1 LVVRTASRVL
11 LGAYLLVAAAQVL
24 AQVMDL
30 EALYLLTKPLL
41 MPLLLGFLVASA
53 PLEGR
58 LLRATAAALVWS
70 WLGDLALMPEGDV
83 WFLLGLLA
91 FLLAHVCYLVGFA
104 TTYAGGPVDDNVL
117 LLVPYAAWFL
127 LLLVVL
133 GPDLGA
139 MLVPVAVY
147 GVVLCAMAA
156 LATGVNATTAVG
168 AVVFV
173 VSDSILAATALT
185 DRFAFDGDGAVVMLT
200 YCLGQ
205 LLIVL
210 GVLAASTSPRVTGP
224 VTTTPPAS

>member
-1 LVVRTASRVL
+1 VRVASRVL
-11 LGAYLLVAAAQVL
+11 LAAYVVAALAQVL
-24 AQVMDL
+24 AQALDL
-30 EALYLLTKPLL
+30 DVLYVVTKPLL
-41 MPLLLGFLVASA
+41 MPLLLGFLVVSA

-70 WLGDLALMPEGDV
+70 WLGDLALMPDGDV

-104 TTYAGGPVDDNVL
+104 TTYAGGPLDRNKL
-117 LLVPYAAWFL
+117 LVVPYAVWFV

-133 GPDLGA
+133 GPDLGS
-139 MLVPVAVY
+139 MLLPVAVY

-173 VSDSILAATALT
+173 VSDSTLAATALT
-185 DRFAFDGDGAVVMLT
+185 DRLAFDGDGAVVMLT

-210 GVLAASTSPRVTGP
+210 GVLAASRPVSDRVPTAPRV
-224 VTTTPPAS
+224 S

>member
-1 LVVRTASRVL
+1 MTRRVL
-11 LGAYLLVAAAQVL
+11 LGAYVVAAVAQVL
-24 AQVMDL
+24 AQALDL
-30 EALYLLTKPLL
+30 EALYLVSKPLL

-58 LLRATAAALVWS
+58 LLRATAAALALS
-70 WLGDLALMPEGDV
+70 WLGDLALMPDGDV
-83 WFLLGLLA
+83 WFLVGLLA
-91 FLLAHVCYLVGFA
+91 FLLAHVAYVAGFA
-104 TTYAGGPVDDNVL
+104 TTYAGSPVERHK
-117 LLVPYAAWFL
+117 LVALPYAAWFL

-147 GVVLCAMAA
+147 GVVLCTMAA

-168 AVVFV
+168 AAVFV
-173 VSDSILAATALT
+173 VSDSTLAATALT

-210 GVLAASTSPRVTGP
+210 GVLAASARRVSE
-224 VTTTPPAS
+224 PAPTAPLAS

>member
-1 LVVRTASRVL
+1 MRMTSRVL
-11 LGAYLLVAAAQVL
+11 LLAYVVAAVAQVL
-24 AQVMDL
+24 AQVFDL
-30 EALYLLTKPLL
+30 DVLYVVTKPLL

-70 WLGDLALMPEGDV
+70 WLGDLALMPSGDV

-104 TTYAGGPVDDNVL
+104 TTYADGPVARHQL
-117 LLVPYAAWFL
+117 LLVPYAAWFV

-133 GPDLGA
+133 GPDLGG

-168 AVVFV
+168 AIVFV
-173 VSDSILAATALT
+173 VSDSTLAATALT

-210 GVLAASTSPRVTGP
+210 GVLAATTRPVVRVAQAG
-224 VTTTPPAS
+224 

>member
-1 LVVRTASRVL
+1 MRTTSRVL
-11 LGAYLLVAAAQVL
+11 LGAYVVAAVAQVL
-24 AQVMDL
+24 AQLLDL
-30 EALYLLTKPLL
+30 DPLYVVTKPLL

-70 WLGDLALMPEGDV
+70 WLGDLALMPDGDV

-104 TTYAGGPVDDNVL
+104 TTYHDGPVARNKL
-117 LLVPYAAWFL
+117 LVVPYAAWFV

-133 GPDLGA
+133 GPDLGG
-139 MLVPVAVY
+139 MLAPVAVY

-168 AVVFV
+168 AIVFV
-173 VSDSILAATALT
+173 VSDSTLAATALT
-185 DRFAFDGDGAVVMLT
+185 DRFAFDGDGALVMLT

-210 GVLAASTSPRVTGP
+210 GVLAATTGPRVTEP
-224 VTTTPPAS
+224 VRTARPAS